1 MKKQFN
7 RMRQLANQTVGRAE
21 KTEVLSEDLLQV
33 EKRLELVKQVTH
45 STHKKLTACLQG
57 QQGTDTDKR
66 SKKLPLITLAQCL
79 MEGSAVLGDDSLLG
93 KMLKLCGEAED
104 KLAQELI
111 HFEQDMEKDVVEPLF
126 VLSEVE
132 IPNIQKQRKHL
143 AKLVLDMDSSRARWQ
158 QSAKSSG
165 ISSNVQPMGAKA
177 DALREEMEEAAN
189 RVEICR
195 DQLSAD
201 MYNFVAKEIDYANY
215 FQMLIEVQ
223 AEYHRKSLALLTA
236 VLPQIKA
243 QQEAWIEKPS
253 FGKPLEEHLTVSGR
267 EIAFP
272 IEACVTM
279 LLECGMQEEGL
290 FRVAPS
296 ASKLKK
302 LKAALDCC
310 VVDVAE
316 YSADPHAIAGA
327 LKSYLREL
335 PEPLMTFELYEEWIQ
350 ASNVQEQDKR
360 LQALWNACEKLPKAN
375 YNNLKYVIKFLAK
388 LTEYQDANKMTP
400 SNMAIVLG
408 PNLLWPQ
415 AEGNITEMMTT
426 VSLQIV
432 GIIEPLILHADW
444 FFPGDIE
451 FNVTGN
457 YGSPVHTNHNANY
470 SSMPSPDM
478 DHSDRKQHD
487 QARRPLSV
495 ATDNMMLEFYKKDG
509 MGVRVMDTS
518 WVARRGSSLVR
529 KGPSTPPA
537 MQPPAPPPL
546 DSAATPHSPNPDLSV
561 ESPSPTPPSSGS
573 QPGPERTSGDE
584 VSPQWSD
591 SCYNYPSPEE
601 DRTTSLHSCT
611 PHPTLPPHPPKAPPA
626 AARADAPS
634 AYRWTGYSQTL
645 PPSPPKLDINSN
657 PKPCY
662 LHLNKQSSL
671 TEPHTTEPNVS
682 PLYIKTPLVL
692 TKPDPSGTPNLPTM
706 SPPWLSCSCVR
717 DKGTK
722 LTSTLKGKELS
733 PVSGPKSSPS
743 TGHMVSSGGMGLSQ
757 LSMEQSPHSLRKVS
771 KKLAPVPPKIT
782 YNQTGTVSDQST
794 GQPSPVSLSPTPP
807 STPSPYGLNYQG
819 SLASTPNLSSPP
831 PLTSTLTKSRP
842 MPKPRQR
849 PSLPPPQPPS
859 SSQSASSPQSAE
871 NSILDGL
878 SPGESMSTDIIHFD
892 IPSILI
898 EIDTALKRDAMKQ
911 ERERRSLEG
920 GAESD
925 EESESTAL

>member
-21 KTEVLSEDLLQV
+21 KTEVLSDDLLQV

-57 QQGTDTDKR
+57 QQGTETDKR

-111 HFEQDMEKDVVEPLF
+111 HFEQEVERDVVEPLF

-143 AKLVLDMDSSRARWQ
+143 AKLTLDMDSSRARWQ

-165 ISSNVQPMGAKA
+165 ISSNLQPSGAKA

-195 DQLSAD
+195 VGDDQLSAD
-201 MYNFVAKEIDYANY
+201 MYSFVAKEIDYANY
-215 FQMLIEVQ
+215 FQTLIEVQ
-223 AEYHRKSLALLTA
+223 AEYHRKSLALLQA

-253 FGKPLEEHLTVSGR
+253 FGKPLDEHLTVSGR

-350 ASNVQEQDKR
+350 ASNIQDQDKR
-360 LQALWNACEKLPKAN
+360 LQGLWNACEKLPKSN
-375 YNNLKYVIKFLAK
+375 YNNFKYVIKFLSK

-432 GIIEPLILHADW
+432 GIIEPIIQHADW
-444 FFPGDIE
+444 FFPGEIE

-509 MGVRVMDTS
+509 
-518 WVARRGSSLVR
+518 
-529 KGPSTPPA
+529 
-537 MQPPAPPPL
+537 
-546 DSAATPHSPNPDLSV
+546 
-561 ESPSPTPPSSGS
+561 
-573 QPGPERTSGDE
+573 
-584 VSPQWSD
+584 
-591 SCYNYPSPEE
+591 
-601 DRTTSLHSCT
+601 
-611 PHPTLPPHPPKAPPA
+611 
-626 AARADAPS
+626 
-634 AYRWTGYSQTL
+634 
-645 PPSPPKLDINSN
+645 
-657 PKPCY
+657 
-662 LHLNKQSSL
+662 
-671 TEPHTTEPNVS
+671 
-682 PLYIKTPLVL
+682 
-692 TKPDPSGTPNLPTM
+692 
-706 SPPWLSCSCVR
+706 
-717 DKGTK
+717 
-722 LTSTLKGKELS
+722 TLKGKELS
-733 PVSGPKSSPS
+733 PVSGPKGSPS
-743 TGHMVSSGGMGLSQ
+743 TGHMVSAGGMGLNQ
-757 LSMEQSPHSLRKVS
+757 LSTEQSPHSLRKVS

-782 YNQTGTVSDQST
+782 YTQTGAVSDQST
-794 GQPSPVSLSPTPP
+794 GQPSPISLSPTPP
-807 STPSPYGLNYQG
+807 STPSPYGLSYQG
-819 SLASTPNLSSPP
+819 SLALTPNLASPP
-831 PLTSTLTKSRP
+831 SVTSTLTKSRP
-842 MPKPRQR
+842 TPKPRQR
-849 PSLPPPQPPS
+849 PSLPPPQPPT
-859 SSQSASSPQSAE
+859 SQSASSPQSSE

-878 SPGESMSTDIIHFD
+878 SPGDSMSTDIIHFD

-898 EIDTALKRDAMKQ
+898 EIDTALQRDAMKQ
-911 ERERRSLEG
+911 EQQRRAAEG
-920 GAESD
+920 RTESD